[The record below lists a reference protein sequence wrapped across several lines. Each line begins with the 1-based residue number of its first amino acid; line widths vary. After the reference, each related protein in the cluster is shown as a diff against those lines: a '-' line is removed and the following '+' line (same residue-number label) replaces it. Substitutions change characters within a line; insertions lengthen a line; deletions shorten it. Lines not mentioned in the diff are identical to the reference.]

1 LPLAERHPKSRFS
14 PSIKIPFG
22 RRKLS
27 HGFAVRNAPDLAD
40 PKREK
45 LKVKQRRGI
54 LVAVVKRD
62 EFPDKDTILD
72 ELKGLASTAGVVVVG
87 EIIQY
92 RDRPHPATCLGTGK
106 LEELQQLI
114 EARDAELVVFDN
126 NLTPAQGKNI
136 EEATDTVIVD
146 RSEVILDIFATHAR
160 THEAMLQVELAQ
172 LLYFRTRLKRMWTHL
187 ERIEGGIG
195 TGRGPGEKQLETDR
209 RLIDRRVT
217 DLRRK
222 LESVEKR
229 RERTVSNRKE
239 QTTVSLVG
247 YTNAGKSTLMRRLT
261 GADVLIA
268 DKLFATLDT
277 RTRRWTLPNW
287 GEVLLSDTVG
297 FVRNLPHHLVA
308 SFRSTLEEAR
318 QADLLLH
325 VVDASHPQAESQI
338 ATVYKVL
345 EEIGIDCTNVLLVLN
360 KADKAD
366 RSLIDVL
373 RVRYRNTVTISAVAG
388 QGIEQLAAEVAD
400 RLGQGYVDAVVETTV
415 DNGRLFA
422 WLAEHGEITDRQY
435 EDSVV
440 RLTCRLPHRFYQA
453 IPADNGATT
462 ARLLNTF
469 QHPTTSDSTDKES
482 A

>member
-1 LPLAERHPKSRFS
+1 M
-14 PSIKIPFG
+14 
-22 RRKLS
+22 
-27 HGFAVRNAPDLAD
+27 AD
-40 PKREK
+40 PKREE
-45 LKVKQRRGI
+45 LKVQQRRGI
-54 LVAVVKRD
+54 LVAVVNRD
-62 EFPDKDTILD
+62 EYPDKDTVLD
-72 ELKGLASTAGVVVVG
+72 ELRGLVKTAGVVVVG

-92 RDRPHPATCLGTGK
+92 RDRPHPGTCLGSGK
-106 LEELQQLI
+106 LDELQQLI
-114 EARDAELVVFDN
+114 EAKDAELVIFDN
-126 NLTPAQGKNI
+126 NLTPAQGKNV
-136 EEATDTVIVD
+136 EDATKTVIVD

-209 RLIDRRVT
+209 RLIDKRVT

-222 LESVEKR
+222 LASVEKR
-229 RERTVSNRKE
+229 RERTVSNRQE

-261 GADVLIA
+261 GADVLVA

-345 EEIGIDCTNVLLVLN
+345 EEIGVDCTNVLLVLN
-360 KADKAD
+360 KVDKAE

-373 RVRYRNTVTISAVAG
+373 RVRYQNTVTISAVEG
-388 QGIEQLAAEVAD
+388 SGIDKLEEEVAS
-400 RLGQGYVDAVVETTV
+400 RLGQGYVDAVVETAI

-435 EDSVV
+435 EDSIV
-440 RLTCRLPHRFYQA
+440 RLTCRLPHSFYQA
-453 IPADNGATT
+453 IPGDNGTTT
-462 ARLLNTF
+462 ARLVNGSAF
-469 QHPTTSDSTDKES
+469 PTTTTDSAES
-482 A
+482 SLGGVDS